1 MPKLNNKKSEK
12 PQKKAPEQA
21 GRLEA
26 RDFKALID
34 QVGSE
39 YNSAWD
45 FMKPKLDEWALRL
58 KLYNNQKRDKKA
70 VGDPL
75 MFTVHQTVLASLYSD
90 RLTQEFAPRE
100 EGDEDIA
107 DNLTSLATFDQD
119 DMEKDIIDYE
129 WDWDASFFG
138 RGLCL
143 LMEFDRANM
152 TPLPEVVDMM
162 TWLRDPN
169 AKSVNGDR
177 RGRGAMRF
185 GGREIRMTQRDMKKA
200 EIYFNIDKID
210 TDKKDINSVLDRNS
224 QLRAEAQG
232 LGDTTLKSLT
242 GENKDYRL
250 LEWFTWYNGKM
261 VLVALANNRSL
272 VVRFTELPDGPWP
285 IIDRAI
291 YPMSKD
297 WDGVSIPDLTE
308 DKQRARSIMQ
318 NLGIKSAEAGLH
330 PMYLYNTTK
339 IKNKNDLNFEFNK
352 FVGVDGD
359 VNNAAVPLQVPGVKQ
374 EVKWIM
380 DILDTAAQRATA
392 TPEIQQGVQSGSKRT
407 AFEMN
412 LVSSKVD
419 TRYSLSAKVFGWS
432 EKRFWKQWYRL
443 YKRHFNSGID
453 KKVVRV
459 VGAMSSQWKT
469 LKHAD
474 IIAKTDPDVEIES
487 QVISESKRMQKLQMF
502 RLYVKDVMAIQ
513 GMDANKRFA
522 LKRLGKLSG
531 LMKDEI
537 DRLLPPTVDEL
548 DAEDENENLSSGK
561 GVQVEPTDDD
571 MIHVE
576 MHNKAADT
584 PEKYAHIKAHR
595 RNMLLKK
602 TRPELFPQLQAKMAA
617 ANGEDPMKVLE
628 QAMGGVPG
636 AAPNVPD
643 VGAMIPNAQ

>member
-1 MPKLNNKKSEK
+1 MSKLEKNKKKEPK
-12 PQKKAPEQA
+12 EQ
-21 GRLEA
+21 GRLDE
-26 RDFKALID
+26 RDFKDLID
-34 QVGSE
+34 QIQSE
-39 YNSAWD
+39 YKVAWD
-45 FMKPKLDEWALRL
+45 FMKPKIDEWALRL
-58 KLYNNQKRDKKA
+58 KLYNNQKRDKTA

-107 DNLTSLATFDQD
+107 DNLTALATFDQD

-143 LMEFDRANM
+143 LMEFDRKLKC
-152 TPLPEVVDMM
+152 PIPEVIDIM
-162 TWLRDPN
+162 TWLRDPK
-169 AKSVNGDR
+169 AKSVNGDKK
-177 RGRGAMRF
+177 GRGAMRF
-185 GGREIRMTQRDMKKA
+185 GGREIRLTMREMEKA
-200 EIYFNIDKID
+200 SIYFNLDKIGN
-210 TDKKDINSVLDRNS
+210 DKEDINSVMDRNR

-232 LGDTTLKSLT
+232 LGDTTNKTIT

-250 LEWFTWYNGKM
+250 LEWFTWHEGKM
-261 VLVALANNRSL
+261 VLVTLANNREL
-272 VVRFTELPDGPWP
+272 VVRYTVLPEGPWP

-308 DKQRARSIMQ
+308 DKQRARSVMQ
-318 NLGIKSAEAGLH
+318 NLGIQSAKTGLN

-339 IKNKNDLNFEFNK
+339 ITNKNDLNFEFNK
-352 FVGVDGD
+352 FVGVNGD
-359 VNNAAVPLQVPGVKQ
+359 VSGAVAPLQVPGVKQ
-374 EVKWIM
+374 EVQWIM
-380 DILDTAAQRATA
+380 EILDTAAQRATA
-392 TPEIQQGVQSGSKRT
+392 TPEIQQGVQSGEKRT

-419 TRYSLSAKVFGWS
+419 TRYSLSAKIFGWS

-443 YKRHFNSGID
+443 YKRHFKDGID
-453 KKVVRV
+453 EKIVRV
-459 VGAMSSQWKT
+459 TGAMSSQWRK

-474 IIAKTDPDVEIES
+474 IIAHTDPDVEIES
-487 QVISESKRMQKLQMF
+487 QVISEARRFQKLQMF
-502 RLYVKDVMAIQ
+502 RAYLKDVMSFQ
-513 GMDANKRFA
+513 GIDANVRFA

-537 DRLLPPTVDEL
+537 DRMLPPTVDEL
-548 DAEDENENLSSGK
+548 AAEDENEALSSGK
-561 GVQVEPTDDD
+561 GVEVEPTDDD
-571 MIHVE
+571 MTHVE

-602 TRPELFPQLQAKMAA
+602 TRPELFPHLQQKMAVQQGA
-617 ANGEDPMKVLE
+617 DPMKALE
-628 QAMGGVPG
+628 AMMGGIPA